1 MMHQERERV
10 ASDPGL
16 RSIFINPRTGDIWD
30 EGDVYT
36 YKSLGDTIKAIAEQ
50 GPGVF
55 YDGYIGENLV
65 KDIQAAGGIITMD
78 DLRSY
83 KVQWEP
89 TVRYRLKNKG
99 YTLISSP
106 PPGSGV
112 ITNAIVG
119 VMDLYNPDP
128 MDKHNPLYWHR
139 FVEATKFAFAKRTD
153 MGDWS
158 IPDI

>member
-1 MMHQERERV
+1 
-10 ASDPGL
+10 
-16 RSIFINPRTGDIWD
+16 
-30 EGDVYT
+30 
-36 YKSLGDTIKAIAEQ
+36 
-50 GPGVF
+50 
-55 YDGYIGENLV
+55 
-65 KDIQAAGGIITMD
+65 MD

-89 TVRYRLKNKG
+89 TVSYRLKNKG
-99 YTLISSP
+99 YTLVSSP

-158 IPDI
+158 IPDIRQHVKDIVDYLSSPKHSQHVKSRINDFETS